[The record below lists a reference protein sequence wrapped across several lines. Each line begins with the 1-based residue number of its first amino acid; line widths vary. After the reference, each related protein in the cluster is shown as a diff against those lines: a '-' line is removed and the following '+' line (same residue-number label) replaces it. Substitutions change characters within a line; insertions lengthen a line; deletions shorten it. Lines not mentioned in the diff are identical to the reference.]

1 MVVKAEDRFKISVGF
16 PSSLKKHYRLF
27 KIVSF
32 WYIMVSGIMKRQG
45 GFLSQR
51 DAILTLKVQR
61 MFFQFQYFSFKSQR
75 DSDQALLR
83 RSFSVLKN
91 SAGVKL

>member
-1 MVVKAEDRFKISVGF
+1 MN
-16 PSSLKKHYRLF
+16 
-27 KIVSF
+27 
-32 WYIMVSGIMKRQG
+32 RQG

-51 DAILTLKVQR
+51 DAILTFKVQR
-61 MFFQFQYFSFKSQR
+61 MFFKFQYFSFKSQR